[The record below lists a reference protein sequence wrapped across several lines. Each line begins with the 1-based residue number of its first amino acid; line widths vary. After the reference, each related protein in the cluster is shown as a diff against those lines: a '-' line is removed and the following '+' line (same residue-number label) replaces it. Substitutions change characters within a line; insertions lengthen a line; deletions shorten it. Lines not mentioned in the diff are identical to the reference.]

1 MFSYVKLIVTGIKYV
16 PQAYFNF
23 KRKST
28 VGWSIGNIL
37 LDITGSVLSPLQQAL
52 MAYNFNSIDIIF
64 GNPVKFGL
72 AILSMGF
79 DCLFIIQHY
88 VLYPQRKFTKSGS
101 FSDDYYSD
109 QN

>member
-1 MFSYVKLIVTGIKYV
+1 MK
-16 PQAYFNF
+16 AYFNF

-37 LDITGSVLSPLQQAL
+37 LDITGSVLSLLQQSL

-88 VLYPQRKFTKSGS
+88 VLYPQRKYNQSKTVPDENSVSLSENTDSSEQKTDISIE
-101 FSDDYYSD
+101 
-109 QN
+109 